1 MFFVFRCYLL
11 PFVVVTLYV
20 LNVPERHCKITTFPQ
35 TRKGMDEIS
44 LFTEAQQPGHGSMG
58 KCGGWHLWLSC
69 PFLLKEKDQKFKAD
83 IIGPYAQSGRFPAM
97 SARPTRPTQSVFGV
111 PIHSERS
118 SHVIPALACALARN
132 LWLRHLGICPSY
144 YENPTLHIGVW

>member
-44 LFTEAQQPGHGSMG
+44 LFTEAQQPCHASMDRCVGGH
-58 KCGGWHLWLSC
+58 
-69 PFLLKEKDQKFKAD
+69 
-83 IIGPYAQSGRFPAM
+83 
-97 SARPTRPTQSVFGV
+97 
-111 PIHSERS
+111 
-118 SHVIPALACALARN
+118 
-132 LWLRHLGICPSY
+132 LRG
-144 YENPTLHIGVW
+144 